1 MRLAFV
7 CFILHDCKGRKC
19 YREQV
24 YQRRLAR
31 TKKVQCCSW
40 ILKLKRSCHFRVQS
54 VCLYVETRYVIVVVG
69 IVVVFIKLINCDI
82 PKNKIRKYAI
92 TRKFPQLLDENDVF
106 LHKKTRTICKIRIE
120 QKVNKKQN
128 I

>member
-1 MRLAFV
+1 ML
-7 CFILHDCKGRKC
+7 
-19 YREQV
+19 
-24 YQRRLAR
+24 QRTGLSTSPR
-31 TKKVQCCSW
+31 THQKVQCCSW

-82 PKNKIRKYAI
+82 PKKNKIRKYAI
-92 TRKFPQLLDENDVF
+92 TRKFSQLLDENDVF